1 MTCDVDGEPRPVIK
15 WRRDGKLTRE
25 RGTVFEIDTKDING
39 SGYYTCVAANAF
51 GSLTSSSNVD
61 ILGMYSDVVRSLS

>member
-15 WRRDGKLTRE
+15 WRRDGKLIPNARS
-25 RGTVFEIDTKDING
+25 TVYKIDTKDING

-61 ILGMYSDVVRSLS
+61 ILGQLFFDQG